1 MTRACCPSCRVR
13 FPRHTAAD
21 LLACPFCGGPLDQVP
36 AEQALGLRLV
46 NDAKLSDQTD
56 AVARALS
63 ALLPDRD

>member
-21 LLACPFCGGPLDQVP
+21 HLTCPFCGGRLEQVA

-63 ALLPDRD
+63 ALRPDRD